1 MDLTPLNAALHGY
14 TPQPDMTDDRIPQMR
29 ALSTNA
35 CPNSHPLWLT
45 MGPDTCPPG
54 LTTWGYCEQCYTA
67 GLVPAAWVERVEQ
80 CITERLKP

>member
-35 CPNSHPLWLT
+35 CPNSDPMWLT
-45 MGPDTCPPG
+45 MEPGTCAPG
-54 LTTWGYCEQCYTA
+54 LTTWGYCMSCWDA
-67 GLVPAAWVERVEQ
+67 GLVPASWAQRVNEA
-80 CITERLKP
+80 TEVRPR